1 MKEEIKEILDY
12 IKKWSGISE
21 IPMLVKLE
29 DYITNLQEENERL
42 NKEHK
47 AIKKYVH
54 NHTITYIDNGIE
66 CCKPDEY
73 FNISWVENML
83 CGNFENLETLFEGE
97 DEPVYEC
104 MDCGCSFEE
113 PFEGSCPRC
122 HSGDI
127 CNGLGEE
134 KE

>member
-1 MKEEIKEILDY
+1 MNYEYLSLESAEALHKSKKAQADNKKLKTDNELYKHLYEIELKRNKE
-12 IKKWSGISE
+12 
-21 IPMLVKLE
+21 
-29 DYITNLQEENERL
+29 LQEENERL

-47 AIKKYVH
+47 AIKNYVH

-97 DEPVYEC
+97 D
-104 MDCGCSFEE
+104 
-113 PFEGSCPRC
+113 
-122 HSGDI
+122 
-127 CNGLGEE
+127 

>member
-1 MKEEIKEILDY
+1 MNNVLKKQNEEDTIKSLN
-12 IKKWSGISE
+12 
-21 IPMLVKLE
+21 KLE
-29 DYITNLQEENERL
+29 SLSKEKDASLLFTSRQARLIQREIDRL
-42 NKEHK
+42 NKERK

-97 DEPVYEC
+97 D
-104 MDCGCSFEE
+104 
-113 PFEGSCPRC
+113 
-122 HSGDI
+122 
-127 CNGLGEE
+127 

>member
-1 MKEEIKEILDY
+1 MNNVLKKQNEEDTIKSLNKLKDLSKEKDASLLFTSRQARLIQREID
-12 IKKWSGISE
+12 
-21 IPMLVKLE
+21 
-29 DYITNLQEENERL
+29 RL

-97 DEPVYEC
+97 D
-104 MDCGCSFEE
+104 
-113 PFEGSCPRC
+113 
-122 HSGDI
+122 
-127 CNGLGEE
+127 

>member
-12 IKKWSGISE
+12 IDDRIISNEKWNKI
-21 IPMLVKLE
+21 K
-29 DYITNLQEENERL
+29 DYITNLQESYDKALTDLVHESHTRMELQEENERL
-42 NKEHK
+42 NREHK

-73 FNISWVENML
+73 FNILWVENML
-83 CGNFENLETLFEGE
+83 CGNFENLETLLQGE
-97 DEPVYEC
+97 D
-104 MDCGCSFEE
+104 
-113 PFEGSCPRC
+113 
-122 HSGDI
+122 
-127 CNGLGEE
+127 

>member
-1 MKEEIKEILDY
+1 MNKEELYIDGYLKKFMENYKEPSPEEIIKKSVIAQCRYMDKGDIYEWIALDEVERYKQKEEI
-12 IKKWSGISE
+12 
-21 IPMLVKLE
+21 
-29 DYITNLQEENERL
+29 ERL
-42 NKEHK
+42 NKERK

-97 DEPVYEC
+97 D
-104 MDCGCSFEE
+104 
-113 PFEGSCPRC
+113 
-122 HSGDI
+122 
-127 CNGLGEE
+127 